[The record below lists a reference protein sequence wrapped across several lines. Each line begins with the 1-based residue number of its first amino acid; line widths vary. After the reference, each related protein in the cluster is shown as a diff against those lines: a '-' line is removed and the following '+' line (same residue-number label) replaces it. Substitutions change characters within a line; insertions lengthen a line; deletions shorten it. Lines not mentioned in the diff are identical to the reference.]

1 MTALSGRRAALTAAD
16 CRICGACCSFSAEWP
31 RFSLETDADLAQIP
45 RAYVD
50 DKHGRMRCNGN
61 RCAAL
66 TGEVGVAT
74 ACAIYRVR
82 PEVCKACV
90 PGDDACRMARRR
102 FHLPEL

>member
-1 MTALSGRRAALTAAD
+1 MTALSRRRAEPAATD

-45 RAYVD
+45 GAYID
-50 DKHGRMRCNGN
+50 DEHGRMRCSGN

-66 TGEVGVAT
+66 IGEVGATT

-82 PEVCKACV
+82 PEVCQACL
-90 PGDDACRMARRR
+90 PGDTACRMARRR